1 MVSKQG
7 NLQTL
12 KKQKLLNEQNNGLV
26 LEKFFLVRS
35 RVKFRVNPVL

>member
-26 LEKFFLVRS
+26 IETFFFSQEPRQI
-35 RVKFRVNPVL
+35 